1 MIRLVPVQKEERNLL
16 WNINQKYLYEMTL
29 YYPDPM
35 DEEGNYHYGH
45 FEEYFTDPQRKAFF
59 LFDNGV
65 RVGFAMVHPYSVLEH
80 SPDYT
85 MAEFAIF
92 PTFRRK
98 GYAEDAA
105 RLIFSRYPGNWEI
118 KYNEKNVAAKSLWQK
133 VTAPYNPTL
142 YHLNKDETVLEFSV
156 YNSVL
161 E

>member
-1 MIRLVPVQKEERNLL
+1 MIRLVPVKQEERNLL

-65 RVGFAMVHPYSVLEH
+65 RVGFAMVHPYSVLDH

-105 RLIFSRYPGNWEI
+105 RLIFSRYPGKRYWNSVFIIPFWNYVKLFLEYTNS
-118 KYNEKNVAAKSLWQK
+118 KYSKRK
-133 VTAPYNPTL
+133 
-142 YHLNKDETVLEFSV
+142 YHL
-156 YNSVL
+156 
-161 E
+161 